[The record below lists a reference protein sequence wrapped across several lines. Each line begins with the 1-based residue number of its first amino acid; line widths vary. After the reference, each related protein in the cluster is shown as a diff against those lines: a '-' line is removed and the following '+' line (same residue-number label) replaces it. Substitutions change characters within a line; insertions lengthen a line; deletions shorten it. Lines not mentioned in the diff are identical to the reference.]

1 MTRTADITKPTVEDD
16 APALTYDRQSGPSVQ
31 QTERT
36 LERFLTELRRMTPEE
51 RIRASRYTMTRREY
65 WIYAAR
71 FPDEVPTVNGELE
84 LIAATLE

>member
-1 MTRTADITKPTVEDD
+1 MTRTADITKPTVEND
-16 APALTYDRQSGPSVQ
+16 AHTLTHDRPSGQSAQS
-31 QTERT
+31 TERN
-36 LERFLTELRRMTPEE
+36 LDSFLAELRRMTPDE

-71 FPDEVPTVNGELE
+71 FPDEVPTINGELE